1 MKIKIYLSPSNQPN
15 NKYCIG
21 NTNEKEQMEDLAKRI
36 KCILDS
42 EYECEVIMAMLSLGI
57 GIEGRASEAKGK
69 KCDVY
74 LAIHSNA
81 GNGKSAGAVAFYN
94 PGSVTSRILA
104 TNIVKEL
111 NAICPI
117 KTNRGISVASG
128 LEAFNGK
135 GYGEV
140 RNPGNLGMIAVLA
153 ETDFH
158 DNPHT
163 AKWIISS
170 KDAIARAYVNALVST
185 FNISKKKAAA
195 TLDGKKEQKLYRVQV
210 GAFSDETNAQA
221 MLKKLKVAGFEGYVK
236 HE

>member
-36 KCILDS
+36 KSILDS
-42 EYECEVIMAMLSLGI
+42 EYESEAIMATLSLGI
-57 GIEGRASEAKGK
+57 GMEGRAREAKNKG
-69 KCDVY
+69 CDVY

-81 GNGKSAGAVAFYN
+81 GNGKSTGAVAFYN
-94 PGSVTSRILA
+94 PVGVSSRILA

-111 NAICPI
+111 NTVCPI
-117 KTNRGISVASG
+117 KSNRGISVTSG
-128 LEAFNGK
+128 LEQFNGK

-163 AKWIISS
+163 AKWIISN
-170 KDAIARAYVNALVST
+170 KNVIARAYVNALVST

-195 TLDGKKEQKLYRVQV
+195 TLDGKKEQKLFRVQV
-210 GAFSDETNAQA
+210 GAFSNESNAQA
-221 MLKKLKVAGFEGYVK
+221 MLRKLNAAGFEGYVK

>member
-36 KCILDS
+36 KSMLDS
-42 EYECEVIMAMLSLGI
+42 EYECETVMATLSLGI
-57 GIEGRASEAKGK
+57 GMEGRAREAKNKG
-69 KCDVY
+69 CDVY

-81 GNGKSAGAVAFYN
+81 GNGKSTGAVAFYN
-94 PGSVTSRILA
+94 PGSVSSRILA

-111 NAICPI
+111 GAICPI
-117 KTNRGISVASG
+117 KSNRGISVASG
-128 LEAFNGK
+128 LEQFNGK

-140 RNPGNLGMIAVLA
+140 RNPGGLGLIAVLA

-170 KDAIARAYVNALVST
+170 KDAIGRAYVNAIVST
-185 FNISKKKAAA
+185 FNIAR
-195 TLDGKKEQKLYRVQV
+195 KKETATVDGGKEEKLYKVQV
-210 GAFSDETNAQA
+210 GAFSNESNAQA